1 MNTLLLKVSTVAAG
15 GAIGAVM
22 RYSAAVMTSSWFKDQ
37 HYSTMLVNVVGS
49 LLIGYILNWV
59 PHDGSGNEFVRLA
72 LVTGVLGGFTTFSAF
87 SMETLV
93 LMQTGEIS
101 KAMINIVVTLIGTLM
116 AVYIG
121 HESGRLIH
129 GF

>member
-1 MNTLLLKVSTVAAG
+1 MNIVFLKVSTVAIG

-22 RYSAAVMTSSWFKDQ
+22 RYSAAVMTATWFKDQ
-37 HYSTMLVNVVGS
+37 HYSTMLVNVIGS

-59 PHDGSGNEFVRLA
+59 PHDGSGNEFLRLA

-87 SMETLV
+87 SLDTLV
-93 LMQTGEIS
+93 LMQTGEIG
-101 KAMINIVVTLIGTLM
+101 KAMINVSVTLIGTLM

-121 HESGRLIH
+121 HEAGRIIH

>member
-1 MNTLLLKVSTVAAG
+1 MNIVFLKVMAVAAG
-15 GAIGAVM
+15 GALGAVM
-22 RYSAAVMTSSWFKDQ
+22 RYSATVMTATWFKDQ
-37 HYSTMLVNVVGS
+37 HYSTMLVNVIGS
-49 LLIGYILNWV
+49 LLIGYILNWI
-59 PHDGSGNEFVRLA
+59 PHDGSGNEFLRLA

-87 SMETLV
+87 SMDTLV

-101 KAMINIVVTLIGTLM
+101 KAMLNIAVTLIGTLM

-121 HESGRLIH
+121 HETGRLIH